1 MANTFKL
8 REIIKNLTILTGN
21 RGKLPIE
28 IEEEIKKIERLAS
41 IGEAVELA
49 FNKGACLIY
58 DMEFDN
64 EDNIVSYNCD
74 YTIEDVLEWGF
85 KYGNM

>member
-1 MANTFKL
+1 MTNTFKL
-8 REIIKNLTILTGN
+8 REVIKNLTILTGN
-21 RGKLPIE
+21 KGKLPKE
-28 IEEEIKKIERLAS
+28 IEEELKRIEKLAS
-41 IGEAVELA
+41 IGEAIELA

-74 YTIEDVLEWGF
+74 YTIEEILEWGLI
-85 KYGNM
+85 